1 MDYTLTEEQQMV
13 REMVRD
19 FADEFLAP
27 RAHRIDMERPVPT
40 EHVEKLSELG
50 LLAPIIPEEYD
61 GPGMDYLSYAIISEE
76 VGRVDAS
83 IATTIGAHCSLCSSP
98 ILNFG
103 TEEQKREWLPQ
114 LASGKAVGC
123 FGLTEPMAG
132 SDAAGIRTTA
142 VPDGQG
148 NYIINGNKQWITNGS
163 FAKVCVLLASTNPKK
178 GLMGITPFIVP
189 ANTPGF
195 ELGGIE
201 DTMGIRGSQQ
211 AVLVFKDM
219 KVPQEWILGGQKG
232 IGRGFMYAMKTLDSG
247 RIGVAAM
254 ATGMAQGAMEKALQ
268 FIKTREQ
275 FGKAIGDF
283 QGLQWY
289 IAEMAADVYAMR
301 NMVYRVATE
310 KDQHKDIATQA
321 AMIKLFCTETAQK
334 VIDRALQLHGGYG
347 YCKEYDIE
355 RYYRDIR
362 ITRIYEGTNEIQKN
376 IIARDVLKKDP
387 RTWY

>member
-1 MDYTLTEEQQMV
+1 MDFTLTEEQQMV
-13 REMVRD
+13 RDMVRE

-27 RAHRIDMERPVPT
+27 RAHKIDMERPVPT
-40 EHVEKLSELG
+40 EHVEKLAELG

-61 GPGMDYLSYAIISEE
+61 GPGMDYLTYAIISEE

-98 ILNFG
+98 ILLFG
-103 TEEQKREWLPQ
+103 TEEQKQEWLPK
-114 LASGKAVGC
+114 LASGEAIGS

-142 VPDGQG
+142 EYDGNG
-148 NYIINGNKQWITNGS
+148 HYIINGNKQWITNGS
-163 FAKVCVLLASTNPKK
+163 FADVCVVLASTNPKK

-189 ANTPGF
+189 TNTPGF

-219 KVPQEWILGGQKG
+219 KVPEEWILGGKKG
-232 IGRGFMYAMKTLDSG
+232 IGRGFMYAMKTLDAG

-254 ATGMAQGAMEKALQ
+254 STGMAQGAMEKAIE

-275 FGKAIGDF
+275 FGKNIGDF

-301 NMVYRVATE
+301 NMVYRVAGE
-310 KDQHKDIATQA
+310 KDAGKDIATQA
-321 AMIKLFCTETAQK
+321 AMIKLFCTETAQR
-334 VIDRALQLHGGYG
+334 VIDKALQLHGGYG
-347 YCKEYDIE
+347 YCKEYDVE

-387 RTWY
+387 KTWI

>member
-1 MDYTLTEEQQMV
+1 
-13 REMVRD
+13 
-19 FADEFLAP
+19 
-27 RAHRIDMERPVPT
+27 
-40 EHVEKLSELG
+40 
-50 LLAPIIPEEYD
+50 
-61 GPGMDYLSYAIISEE
+61 MDYLSYAIISEE

-83 IATTIGAHCSLCSSP
+83 IATTIGAHCSLCCGP
-98 ILNFG
+98 ILAFG
-103 TEEQKREWLPQ
+103 TEEQKQRWLPK
-114 LASGKAVGC
+114 LAVGEAIGC

-132 SDAAGIRTTA
+132 SDAAGVRTVA
-142 VPDGQG
+142 EPDGQG

-163 FAKVCVLLASTNPKK
+163 FANVCVLMASTNLKQ
-178 GLMGITPFIVP
+178 GLMGITAFIVP
-189 ANTPGF
+189 TDTPGF
-195 ELGGIE
+195 HVESIE

-219 KVPQEWILGGQKG
+219 RVPKEWILGGNKG
-232 IGRGFMYAMKTLDSG
+232 LGRGFMYAMKTLDAG

-254 ATGMAQGAMEKALQ
+254 ATGMAQGALEKALS

-275 FGKAIGDF
+275 FGKSVSEF

-289 IAEMAADVYAMR
+289 IAEMAADIYAMR
-301 NMVYRVATE
+301 TMVYRVAVE
-310 KDQHKDIATQA
+310 KDEHKDIATQA
-321 AMIKLFCTETAQK
+321 AMIKLFCTETAQR

-355 RYYRDIR
+355 LYYRDIR

-387 RTWY
+387 KTWY

>member
-1 MDYTLTEEQQMV
+1 MDFRLSDEQQMV
-13 REMVRD
+13 REMVRE

-27 RAHRIDMERPVPT
+27 RAHMIDMERPVPR
-40 EHVEKLSELG
+40 EQINKLCELG
-50 LLAPIIPEEYD
+50 MIAPIIPEEY
-61 GPGMDYLSYAIISEE
+61 GGAGMDYLSYAIISEE

-83 IATTIGAHCSLCSSP
+83 IATTIGAHCSLCCGP

-103 TEEQKREWLPQ
+103 TEEQKQQWLPK
-114 LASGKAVGC
+114 LAVGEAIGC

-132 SDAAGIRTTA
+132 SDAAGVRTVA
-142 VPDGQG
+142 EPDGHG
-148 NYIINGNKQWITNGS
+148 NYIVNGNKQWITNGS
-163 FAKVCVLLASTNPKK
+163 FANVCVLLASTNLKQ
-178 GLMGITPFIVP
+178 GLMGITAFIVP
-189 ANTPGF
+189 TDTPGF
-195 ELGGIE
+195 HVESIE

-219 KVPQEWILGGQKG
+219 KIPEEWILGGKRG
-232 IGRGFMYAMKTLDSG
+232 LGRGFMYAMKTLDAG

-254 ATGMAQGAMEKALQ
+254 VVGMAQGALEKALS

-275 FGKAIGDF
+275 FGKAIADF
-283 QGLQWY
+283 QGMQWY
-289 IAEMAADVYAMR
+289 IAEMAADIYAMR
-301 NMVYRVATE
+301 TMVYRVAVE
-310 KDQHKDIATQA
+310 KDEHKDIATQA
-321 AMIKLFCTETAQK
+321 AMIKLFCTETAQR
-334 VIDRALQLHGGYG
+334 VIDRALQCHGGYG

-387 RTWY
+387 RTWM